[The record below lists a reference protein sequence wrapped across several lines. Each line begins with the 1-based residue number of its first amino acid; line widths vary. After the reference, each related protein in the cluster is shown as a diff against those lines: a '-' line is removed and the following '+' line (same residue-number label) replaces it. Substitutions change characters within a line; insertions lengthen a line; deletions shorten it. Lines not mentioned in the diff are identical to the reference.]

1 MTLVVSEGTYT
12 LAEVHNPSS
21 LCEYPIQTT
30 LPNPRHNLLQ
40 INSFGFGGTNAVA
53 ILDDACHYMEL
64 NGLRGYH
71 RTQRFRMREQGKLVI
86 GGSRANQLLLKDIMP
101 NGTATPN
108 GALGNEHI
116 SRTPRLLVWSASEKV
131 GVQQMSDAYR
141 SYIPEH
147 ALEIDNLAYV
157 LAARKSHLAWRN
169 FVVVDPHN
177 DRANLGD
184 IASHEPSKATSDRR
198 VAFIFTGQGAQYL
211 GMGRQL
217 FAFPVFQRSMDSS
230 DQCLKQLGCLWSL
243 YEIID
248 GRNRDMPIDNP
259 EYSQPLTTCLQLA
272 LVDLLKS
279 FSIVPSVV
287 LGHSSGEIA
296 AAYAAGALSR
306 SSAIKVAYNR
316 GCLSSSFA
324 RKANDLTMMA
334 VGLSKDDAVSYLD
347 RLRKVDG
354 VLNVAIGCVNSPKNV
369 SLTGKVAQL
378 TTLEQWF
385 KEDCIF
391 ARRLRVPVAY
401 HSSFM
406 KNIADDYHMAIGSL
420 ESGQRSE
427 FIPMISS
434 VTRDVVTIES
444 LSTADYWVRNLTS
457 TVEFEAAFAKLLAQS
472 DKKPRKQLGRT
483 IPRDLRVTHVLE
495 IGPHNALQGPVRE
508 SLRAFPGTKVPTY
521 VPSLIRNVDASIAL
535 LEAIGTLYCAGYS
548 VDILLANG
556 LDNLAKPIPPDLP
569 KYPFNHKQS
578 YWQESR
584 LSQNFRFRKSAR
596 HDLLGTRDLDWNPQM
611 AHWRNVIRLN
621 EVPWLVDHKINGQI
635 IFPAAGM
642 IVMAIEARRQLVI
655 DTKDL
660 LGMHIKN
667 ATFLHPIRFPPGTD
681 NAETQLTL
689 STQSHPSTHNSWS
702 HFRLFVMEN
711 DSYMECCN
719 GFVRA
724 VVDQQ
729 KQGHQAPTIHFMGGR
744 APEDWMDEIA
754 KACQGPEQD
763 PYSMSTGTAVQYGPS
778 FQNVQHMRLSGRGE
792 AIADVETDTWR
803 SRDVEQFTQAY
814 AVHPSIFDG
823 LAQLLV
829 PALAQERNIPTMIP
843 TSVASIW
850 VDCSNTK
857 SFQGAKIRA
866 AAKCKLRGYRGAS
879 ADIVGTSIGSS
890 SPLLYF
896 EGLETTFIGSTESL
910 IDKRV
915 LPRNLCTRLLWK
927 HDVDM
932 MTHEQVF
939 LDCTRDRPK
948 EPSGAVQRFKSLM
961 VVIMSFIEE
970 AIEYLEQHPSLLLE
984 RHVEI
989 YVGWMR
995 YQQQRLYDGKIS
1007 VDQALVKQLF
1017 KDHDAR
1023 ERLIG
1028 QVEDSGVDGYFFM
1041 HIGRNIIKFLCGEV
1055 DPLDLMFRDGLADRY
1070 YEQML
1075 ANAHHAHPASA
1086 YIDLLCFKNPS
1097 MNILEIGAGTGG
1109 QTVRVLEGMSS
1120 DGIKKWARYDYTD
1133 ISPGFLV
1140 QAQTKFRHYADQM
1153 SFRVCDISKDPISQ
1167 SFEAGSYDL
1176 VLASH
1181 VLHATDDLDQSLRN
1195 VRKVLKPDGKLLLFE
1210 TTRPD
1215 ALHIGFAFGL
1225 LRGWWRPLDH
1235 EPRSTHSPCLTP
1247 DQWDERLRKTGFSGV
1262 DVEIPGQEEP
1272 QCQFSSIIISS
1283 AIGCVTGATDTA
1295 QEIVIV
1301 RDTEV
1306 EAQCTTAKLLE
1317 ARLAG
1322 CCSACKTYTLPEL
1335 AEAALLASTIT
1346 IFLVELNAIFL
1357 DGISAADYDHLHSVL
1372 INSKNTIWVSK
1383 TILSES
1389 EPQHHL
1395 ADGLGRSLSSE
1406 DSTRKFVTLTL
1417 DGFGRDLGPTA
1428 DVIVELV
1435 RRVAQSAVESLET
1448 NYAATRGMLHISR
1461 ISENSLMDRRVAQ
1474 GILPRQQ
1481 EECQLTSDTQVTLH
1495 IGSPG
1500 HLNTIEWMSHEG
1512 AGDQM
1517 LPDKDEV
1524 VVEVRAF
1531 GLTLKDYLI
1540 ASGHLNELDLG
1551 TECAGIIR
1559 AAGDQSSFHPGDRV
1573 CLINTSTSRSAVRV
1587 KASAVVAIPSE
1598 MSFAKAA
1605 SMPNAL
1611 WLSYQALVH
1620 VARLQEGETAL
1631 IHQGSSSVGQM
1642 AIQLARKLGADVL
1655 VTTSSASKSEFL
1667 RDELQVPETAI
1678 FYTKDNLLPNK
1689 IYQAT
1694 GGQGVDVV
1702 MGPLMGESGADFSDC
1717 LAPFGRLVDIS
1728 VGQKIE
1734 PSTAP
1739 SGNVTMNV
1747 SRASVDMVNLLKKKL
1762 AMAHKTFQHAMKE
1775 GFEAQ
1780 LRPPQPLHIFQA
1792 NEAEAAFQH
1801 FQNVNVIGKRIIELH
1816 PRTTIIVRV
1825 NLRLTHSHIYSP
1837 RTKANVK
1844 MKPKC
1849 SFPPDAT
1856 YVVAGGLGGLG
1867 RSVAR
1872 WMASRGARNLLL
1884 LSRSGAKSSVAKAL
1898 VSDLETQGVCV
1909 VTPEVDIGNIDD
1921 LKHTLNDVAEF
1932 LPPVRGCIQAT
1943 VILRVCLPF
1952 RRRRKLC

>member
-1 MTLVVSEGTYT
+1 
-12 LAEVHNPSS
+12 
-21 LCEYPIQTT
+21 
-30 LPNPRHNLLQ
+30 
-40 INSFGFGGTNAVA
+40 
-53 ILDDACHYMEL
+53 MEL

-71 RTQRFRMREQGKLVI
+71 RTQRVRTRNQATLII
-86 GGSRANQLLLKDIMP
+86 GERRANQLLLKNIMP
-101 NGTATPN
+101 NGTETPN
-108 GALGNEHI
+108 GALANEHI
-116 SRTPRLLVWSASEKV
+116 SRTPKLLVWSASEKV

-141 SYIPEH
+141 SYISQH
-147 ALEIDNLAYV
+147 ALEIDNLVYF
-157 LAARKSHLAWRN
+157 LAARKSHFAWRS
-169 FVVVDPHN
+169 FVVVDPYD
-177 DRANLGD
+177 DRADLGEV
-184 IASHEPSKATSDRR
+184 ASHEPTKATSDRR
-198 VAFIFTGQGAQYL
+198 VAFVFTGQGAQYL

-230 DQCLKQLGCLWSL
+230 DECLKQLGCSWSL
-243 YEIID
+243 YEMIE
-248 GRNRDMPIDNP
+248 GRNKDMPIDSP

-279 FSIVPSVV
+279 FNIVPSVV

-306 SSAIKVAYNR
+306 FSAIKVAYNR
-316 GCLSSSFA
+316 GYLSSSVA
-324 RKANDLTMMA
+324 RKANDMTMMA
-334 VGLSKDDAVSYLD
+334 VGLSKDDALHYLD
-347 RLRKVDG
+347 RLKKVDG
-354 VLNVAIGCVNSPKNV
+354 VLNVAIGCVNSPKSV

-385 KEDCIF
+385 KEDSVF

-406 KNIADDYHMAIGSL
+406 KVIANDYHMAMGEL
-420 ESGQRSE
+420 ENEQRSE

-434 VTRDVVTIES
+434 VTRDVVTSES

-457 TVEFEAAFAKLLAQS
+457 TVEFEAAFSKLLAQS

-521 VPSLIRNVDASIAL
+521 VPSLVRNVDASIAML
-535 LEAIGTLYCAGYS
+535 KAIGTLYCAGYS

-556 LDNLAKPIPPDLP
+556 LENLARPTPPDLP

-578 YWQESR
+578 YWKESR
-584 LSQNFRFRKSAR
+584 LSQNFRFRKTAR
-596 HDLLGTRDLDWNPQM
+596 HDLLGTRNLDWNPQM
-611 AHWRNVIRLN
+611 AQWRNVIRLN
-621 EVPWLVDHKINGQI
+621 EIPWLVDHKINGQI

-642 IVMAIEARRQLVI
+642 LVMAIEARRQLAV
-655 DTKDL
+655 DTNSL
-660 LGMHIKN
+660 RGMHIKN
-667 ATFLHPIRFPPGTD
+667 VNFLHPIAFPPGTD
-681 NAETQLTL
+681 KAETQLTL
-689 STQSHPSTHNSWS
+689 STQSHPSTHSAWS

-711 DSYMECCN
+711 DSYMECCS
-719 GFVRA
+719 GFIRA

-729 KQGHQAPTIHFMGGR
+729 DQGHLAPTVLFMGGR
-744 APEDWMDEIA
+744 APEDWIDEIA
-754 KACQGPEQD
+754 NACQGPEQD

-778 FQNVQHMRLSGRGE
+778 FQNVQHMRLGGKGE
-792 AIADVETDTWR
+792 AIADIETDTWR
-803 SRDVEQFTQAY
+803 LRDVEQFTQAY
-814 AVHPSIFDG
+814 AVHPSILDG

-829 PALAQERNIPTMIP
+829 PALAQERTFPTMIP

-850 VDCSNTK
+850 IDCSSTK
-857 SFQGAKIRA
+857 SFQGGKVRA
-866 AAKCKLRGYRGAS
+866 AAKCRLRGYRGAS

-896 EGLETTFIGSTESL
+896 EGLETTFISSTESPN
-910 IDKRV
+910 DKRV
-915 LPRNLCTRLLWK
+915 QPRNLCTRLIWK
-927 HDVDM
+927 LDVDM
-932 MTHEQVF
+932 MSHEQV
-939 LDCTRDRPK
+939 LLECTRNRPK
-948 EPSGAVQRFKSLM
+948 EPIGAVQRFKSLM
-961 VVIMSFIEE
+961 VIIMSFIEE
-970 AIEYLEQHPSLLLE
+970 AIKFVEQHSSLPLE
-984 RHVEI
+984 RHLEA

-995 YQQQRLYDGKIS
+995 YQQQRLHSGNIS
-1007 VDQALVKQLF
+1007 VDQATVQQLLN
-1017 KDHDAR
+1017 DHDAR

-1041 HIGRNIIKFLCGEV
+1041 NIGRNIIKVLCGEV
-1055 DPLDLMFRDGLADRY
+1055 DPLNLMFRNSLADRY

-1086 YIDLLCFKNPS
+1086 YVDLLCFKNPS

-1109 QTVRVLEGMSS
+1109 QTVRVLEEMSS

-1133 ISPGFLV
+1133 ISPGFFV

-1153 SFRVCDISKDPISQ
+1153 NFRLCDISKDPISQ

-1195 VRKVLKPDGKLLLFE
+1195 VRKLLKPEGKLLLFE
-1210 TTRPD
+1210 TTQPD

-1225 LRGWWRPLDH
+1225 LKGWWRPLDH
-1235 EPRSTHSPCLTP
+1235 EPRSMHSPCLTRN
-1247 DQWDERLRKTGFSGV
+1247 QWDEHLRKTGFSGV

-1283 AIGCVTGATDTA
+1283 AVGCVTGATDTT
-1295 QEIVIV
+1295 QEIALV
-1301 RDTEV
+1301 RDLQV

-1317 ARLAG
+1317 ARLAA
-1322 CCSACKTYTLPEL
+1322 CCFTRKTYTLPEL
-1335 AEAALLASTIT
+1335 AEADLPASTIT
-1346 IFLVELNAIFL
+1346 IFLVELNATFL
-1357 DGISAADYDHLHSVL
+1357 DGISAADYEHIHTVL
-1372 INSKNTIWVSK
+1372 IKSKNTIWVSK
-1383 TILSES
+1383 TTSSES

-1395 ADGLGRSLSSE
+1395 ADGLGRSLASE
-1406 DSTRKFVTLTL
+1406 DSTRKFVTLAL
-1417 DGFGRDLGPTA
+1417 DGLGRDIGQTA

-1435 RRVAQSAVESLET
+1435 RRVAESAVESLET

-1461 ISENSLMDRRVAQ
+1461 ISENGPMDRRVAQ

-1481 EECQLTSDTQVTLH
+1481 EECQLTSGTQVALNLS
-1495 IGSPG
+1495 SPG
-1500 HLNTIEWMSHEG
+1500 HLNTLEWMSCEG
-1512 AGDQM
+1512 ALDQS

-1524 VVEVRAF
+1524 IVEVRAF

-1540 ASGHLNELDLG
+1540 ASGQLNELDLG
-1551 TECAGIIR
+1551 TECAGIIQ

-1573 CLINTSTSRSAVRV
+1573 CLVDASTSRSVVRV

-1598 MSFAKAA
+1598 MSFIEAA

-1620 VARLQEGETAL
+1620 VARLQVGETAL

-1678 FYTKDNLLPNK
+1678 FYTKDDLLPNK

-1694 GGQGVDVV
+1694 RGQGVDVV
-1702 MGPLMGESGADFSDC
+1702 MGPLTGESGADFSDC
-1717 LAPFGRLVDIS
+1717 LAPFGRLVDIC
-1728 VGQKIE
+1728 VGQQIKPIR
-1734 PSTAP
+1734 AP
-1739 SGNVTMNV
+1739 SGDMATNV
-1747 SRASVDMVNLLKKKL
+1747 SRSSVDMDNLLKKKP
-1762 AMAHKTFQHAMKE
+1762 AMAHKTFQLAMKA

-1792 NEAEAAFQH
+1792 NETEAAFRH
-1801 FQNVNVIGKRIIELH
+1801 FQDVNVIGKRIVELR
-1816 PRTTIIVRV
+1816 PRTTIVVRV
-1825 NLRLTHSHIYSP
+1825 IPSPYPCSYILTSY
-1837 RTKANVK
+1837 
-1844 MKPKC
+1844 
-1849 SFPPDAT
+1849 
-1856 YVVAGGLGGLG
+1856 
-1867 RSVAR
+1867 
-1872 WMASRGARNLLL
+1872 
-1884 LSRSGAKSSVAKAL
+1884 
-1898 VSDLETQGVCV
+1898 
-1909 VTPEVDIGNIDD
+1909 
-1921 LKHTLNDVAEF
+1921 
-1932 LPPVRGCIQAT
+1932 
-1943 VILRVCLPF
+1943 
-1952 RRRRKLC
+1952 